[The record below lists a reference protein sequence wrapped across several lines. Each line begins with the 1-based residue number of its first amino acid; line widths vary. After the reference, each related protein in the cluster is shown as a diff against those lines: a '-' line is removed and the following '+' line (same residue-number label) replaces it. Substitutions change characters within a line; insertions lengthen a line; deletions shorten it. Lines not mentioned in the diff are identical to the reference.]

1 MCWCIC
7 LGWPEQ
13 RWGNSAYSSSSA
25 TCYSVESACT
35 PHPGAAL
42 PPSPPARRPGTPRGP
57 GTLRPLR
64 EGPRPP
70 LPPGRGGRGARSG
83 TLSVWSSPA
92 VHAVPNTSRHPLS
105 ALFILLSGAVRISF
119 SLFFP
124 LPPSPLLTTLAMVGS
139 CKVALAGE
147 GFDVDIGAPGEKGL
161 LSTLSCGLH
170 PGRRPH
176 ADCGV

>member
-1 MCWCIC
+1 MLVHLSWV
-7 LGWPEQ
+7 
-13 RWGNSAYSSSSA
+13 A
-25 TCYSVESACT
+25 
-35 PHPGAAL
+35 GAAL
-42 PPSPPARRPGTPRGP
+42 GKFRLFFFFCNLLFRGVRLHPSPRGGPPAVAAGPPPRDPARAGTH
-57 GTLRPLR
+57 RPLR

-119 SLFFP
+119 SLSP
-124 LPPSPLLTTLAMVGS
+124 LPPPPLLTTLAMVGS

>member
-1 MCWCIC
+1 M
-7 LGWPEQ
+7 GG
-13 RWGNSAYSSSSA
+13 RSS
-25 TCYSVESACT
+25 VGEI
-35 PHPGAAL
+35 PLILLLLQLVIPR
-42 PPSPPARRPGTPRGP
+42 SPPAPLTPGRPSRRRRRPAAP
-57 GTLRPLR
+57 
-64 EGPRPP
+64 GPRAGRGLTGPSERGRGRP
-70 LPPGRGGRGARSG
+70 SPPGRGGRGARSG

-119 SLFFP
+119 SLSRSLSFFLPP
-124 LPPSPLLTTLAMVGS
+124 LPPLTTLAMVGS

-147 GFDVDIGAPGEKGL
+147 GFDVDTGAPGERDL